1 MGIMTTRMLMHLR
14 KVALHSHR
22 ASTFTR
28 SEFMGDSMLMDA
40 SDLYNQKFAAP
51 DSTRTIGG
59 STREST
65 VFSRRGRGAGHLTA
79 DIELSRGQVSPQT
92 DPKLKDYSH
101 TYLSC
106 RAIAMERI
114 AFQHLASPSKLWVSS
129 CWRFQRRVVFIH
141 SYKGTISERKV
152 SATKIERKCGSR
164 ESCSAMIGA

>member
-51 DSTRTIGG
+51 DSIKTIGG
-59 STREST
+59 SSREST
-65 VFSRRGRGAGHLTA
+65 RFSARQARGRGHLTT
-79 DIELSRGQVSPQT
+79 DIELARGQVSLRT
-92 DPKLKDYSH
+92 DPRLMDGSLTRHSH
-101 TYLSC
+101 

-114 AFQHLASPSKLWVSS
+114 AFQHLTSPSKGWMSS
-129 CWRFQRRVVFIH
+129 RRSLQCRVVFIH
-141 SYKGTISERKV
+141 IYKGVNSSRNV
-152 SATKIERKCGSR
+152 SATKIERNAGGS
-164 ESCSAMIGA
+164 